1 MGSVSKATIKF
12 GAGGATGRR
21 SSNERGGEDVIC
33 NISSGLLIS
42 ILHFTRQKYVK
53 LKFSNSCWSTAW
65 EQLIGKSPSRLIAKG
80 MG

>member
-12 GAGGATGRR
+12 GARGATGRR

-42 ILHFTRQKYVK
+42 ILHGE
-53 LKFSNSCWSTAW
+53 S
-65 EQLIGKSPSRLIAKG
+65 
-80 MG
+80 M

>member
-1 MGSVSKATIKF
+1 MGCVSKATIKF

-42 ILHFTRQKYVK
+42 ILHGE
-53 LKFSNSCWSTAW
+53 S
-65 EQLIGKSPSRLIAKG
+65 
-80 MG
+80 M